1 MSHQSPDS
9 RQQVL
14 VFRELPDDLL
24 AKLQA
29 AHDVTVANPRK
40 PEQHA
45 AFMAALPTAEALIGS
60 SYPIT
65 DELLAQAPR
74 LKLISS
80 ISVGVDNY
88 PLASL
93 AARGIALFH
102 TPGVLTETTADTIFT
117 LVLATSRRVLELASL
132 VREGRW
138 TKNIGEELFGWDVH
152 HKTIAILGF
161 GRIGQAVARR
171 AALGFGMQV
180 LYTNT
185 SPIDVP
191 ELRGHARQVPLAEA
205 LAGADIV
212 VSTLPLTP
220 ATRHLINDATL
231 AQMRPGA
238 FFINGSRGGIV
249 DEAALLRALDSGRL
263 RGAGLDVFEP
273 EPLPLDSPL
282 RTHPRVTPLPHA
294 GSATHETRRAMAEMA
309 VDNLLAALRGEQAA
323 GAFDLSRV

>member
-1 MSHQSPDS
+1 MS
-9 RQQVL
+9 QVL

-24 AKLQA
+24 ARLAA

-45 AFMAALPTAEALIGS
+45 AFMAALPTAQALIGS
-60 SYPIT
+60 SFAIT
-65 DELLAQAPR
+65 DELLARAPR
-74 LKLISS
+74 LRLISS

-93 AARGIALFH
+93 AARGIMLCH

-117 LVLATSRRVLELASL
+117 LVLATCRRVLELASL

-138 TKNIGEELFGWDVH
+138 TRNIAEDLLGWDVH

-171 AALGFGMQV
+171 AALGFGMPV

-185 SPIDVP
+185 SPVELP
-191 ELRGHARQVPLAEA
+191 ELQGHARQVSLQQA

-220 ATRHLINDATL
+220 ETHHLINDATL

-238 FFINGSRGGIV
+238 FLINGSRGGIV
-249 DEAALLRALDSGRL
+249 DAQALLRALDSGHL

-294 GSATHETRRAMAEMA
+294 GSATHETRRAMAAMA
-309 VDNLLAALRGEQAA
+309 VDNLLAALA
-323 GAFDLSRV
+323 GSAPPAVYPLPAQP

>member
-1 MSHQSPDS
+1 MS
-9 RQQVL
+9 QVL
-14 VFRELPDDLL
+14 VFRELPADLL
-24 AKLQA
+24 ARLRA
-29 AHDVTVANPRK
+29 EHDVSVANPRK
-40 PEQHA
+40 SEQHA
-45 AFMAALPTAEALIGS
+45 AFLAALPTAEALIGS
-60 SYPIT
+60 SFPIT
-65 DELLAQAPR
+65 AELLAQAPR

-93 AARGIALFH
+93 KARGITLCH

-117 LVLATSRRVLELASL
+117 LVLATSRRVLELAAL

-138 TKNIGEELFGWDVH
+138 TQNIGEDLFGWDVH
-152 HKTIAILGF
+152 HKNIAILGF

-185 SPIDVP
+185 SPVELP
-191 ELRGHARQVPLAEA
+191 ELRGLARQVPLQAA

-220 ATRHLINDATL
+220 ATHHLINDATL

-249 DEAALLRALDSGRL
+249 DAEALLRALDSGQL

-273 EPLPLDSPL
+273 EPLPLASPL

-309 VDNLLAALRGEQAA
+309 VANLLTALRGERPA
-323 GAFDLSRV
+323 GTFDLSRA

>member
-1 MSHQSPDS
+1 MS
-9 RQQVL
+9 QVL
-14 VFRELPDDLL
+14 VFRELQGGLL

-29 AHDVTVANPRK
+29 VHDVTMANPRK
-40 PEQHA
+40 SEQHA
-45 AFMAALPTAEALIGS
+45 AFMAALPTTEALIGS
-60 SYPIT
+60 SFPIT
-65 DELLAQAPR
+65 GELLDQAPR
-74 LKLISS
+74 LKVISS

-93 AARGIALFH
+93 AARGITLCH

-138 TKNIGEELFGWDVH
+138 TKNIGEDLFGWDVH

-161 GRIGQAVARR
+161 GRIGQAVAQR

-185 SPIDVP
+185 SPIEVP
-191 ELRGHARQVPLAEA
+191 GLQGRARQVSLPEA

-212 VSTLPLTP
+212 VSTLPLTS
-220 ATRHLINDATL
+220 ATHRLINDATL
-231 AQMRPGA
+231 AQMRAGA

-273 EPLPLDSPL
+273 EPLPLSSPL

-309 VDNLLAALRGEQAA
+309 VANLLAVLAGRTPAA
-323 GAFDLSRV
+323 AYPLPAPQP

>member
-1 MSHQSPDS
+1 MSK
-9 RQQVL
+9 VL
-14 VFRELPDDLL
+14 VFRELPEDLL

-29 AHDVTVANPRK
+29 THDVTVANPRK
-40 PEQHA
+40 PEQLA
-45 AFMAALPTAEALIGS
+45 AFLAALPTAEALIGS

-65 DELLAQAPR
+65 DELLDQAPR
-74 LKLISS
+74 LRLISS

-93 AARGIALFH
+93 KARGITLCH

-117 LVLATSRRVLELASL
+117 LVLATSRRVLELAAL

-138 TKNIGEELFGWDVH
+138 TQNIGEDLFGWDVH

-185 SPIDVP
+185 SPVDVP

-205 LAGADIV
+205 LASADIV

-220 ATRHLINDATL
+220 ATHHLINDATL

-249 DEAALLRALDSGRL
+249 DTQALLRALDSGHL

-309 VDNLLAALRGEQAA
+309 VANLLAVLRGERAD
-323 GAFDLSRV
+323 GTFNLSAV

>member
-1 MSHQSPDS
+1 MS
-9 RQQVL
+9 QVL
-14 VFRELPDDLL
+14 VFRELPADLL

-40 PEQHA
+40 PKQHA

-60 SYPIT
+60 SFPIT

-74 LKLISS
+74 LQLISS

-93 AARGIALFH
+93 GARGIMLCH

-138 TKNIGEELFGWDVH
+138 TRNIGEELFGWDVH

-180 LYTNT
+180 LYTN
-185 SPIDVP
+185 PHPVDVP
-191 ELRGHARQVPLAEA
+191 ELQGQARLVPLAEA

-212 VSTLPLTP
+212 VSTLPLMP
-220 ATRHLINDATL
+220 ETRHLINDATL
-231 AQMRPGA
+231 AQMRAGA

-249 DEAALLRALDSGRL
+249 DEAALLRALDSGHL

-282 RTHPRVTPLPHA
+282 RTHPGVTPLPHA

-309 VDNLLAALRGEQAA
+309 VDNLLAVLAGHAPPAA
-323 GAFDLSRV
+323 YPLP

>member
-1 MSHQSPDS
+1 MS
-9 RQQVL
+9 QVL

-24 AKLQA
+24 ARLTA
-29 AHDVTVANPRK
+29 AHDVSVANPRK
-40 PEQHA
+40 PEQRD
-45 AFMAALPTAEALIGS
+45 AFLAALPTAQALIGS
-60 SYPIT
+60 SFAIT
-65 DELLAQAPR
+65 DELLARAPR
-74 LKLISS
+74 LQLISS

-93 AARGIALFH
+93 AARGIMLCH

-117 LVLATSRRVLELASL
+117 LVLATCRRVLELASL

-138 TKNIGEELFGWDVH
+138 TRNIAEDLFGWDVH

-171 AALGFGMQV
+171 AALGFGMPV
-180 LYTNT
+180 LYTNA
-185 SPIDVP
+185 SPVEVP
-191 ELRGHARQVPLAEA
+191 ELQGHARQVSLEQA

-220 ATRHLINDATL
+220 ETHHLINDATL

-238 FFINGSRGGIV
+238 FLINGSRGGIV
-249 DEAALLRALDSGRL
+249 DAEALLRALDSGHL

-273 EPLPLDSPL
+273 EPLPLASPL
-282 RTHPRVTPLPHA
+282 RTHARVTPLPHA

-309 VDNLLAALRGEQAA
+309 VDNLLAALA
-323 GAFDLSRV
+323 GGTPPAVYPLPAQP

>member
-1 MSHQSPDS
+1 MSN
-9 RQQVL
+9 VL

-24 AKLQA
+24 ARLQA
-29 AHDVTVANPRK
+29 THDVTVANPRK
-40 PEQHA
+40 PEQLE
-45 AFMAALPTAEALIGS
+45 AFMAALPAAQALIGS
-60 SYPIT
+60 SFGIT
-65 DELLAQAPR
+65 DDILDQAPQ

-93 AARGIALFH
+93 KARGIALCH

-180 LYTNT
+180 LYTNALAVDA
-185 SPIDVP
+185 PG
-191 ELRGHARQVPLAEA
+191 LQGQARQVALGEA

-220 ATRHLINDATL
+220 ETRHLINDATL

-249 DEAALLRALDSGRL
+249 CEAALLRALDSGRL

-309 VDNLLAALRGEQAA
+309 VDNLLAALRGERPA
-323 GAFDLSRV
+323 GWFDLSRV

>member
-1 MSHQSPDS
+1 MS
-9 RQQVL
+9 RIL

-24 AKLQA
+24 ARLRA
-29 AHDVTVANPRK
+29 AHEVTVANPRK
-40 PEQHA
+40 PEQRA
-45 AFMAALPTAEALIGS
+45 AFMAALPTAQALIGS
-60 SYPIT
+60 SFAIT
-65 DELLAQAPR
+65 DALLDHARQ
-74 LKLISS
+74 LEIISS
-80 ISVGVDNY
+80 LSVGVDNY

-93 AARGIALFH
+93 KARGIALCH

-117 LVLATSRRVLELASL
+117 LMLATCRRVVELSSL

-138 TKNIGEELFGWDVH
+138 TGNIGQDLFGWDVH
-152 HKTIAILGF
+152 HKTVAILGF

-171 AALGFGMQV
+171 AALGFAMQV

-185 SPIDVP
+185 GPVQVP
-191 ELRGHARQVPLAEA
+191 ELQGKARHVPMDQA

-220 ATRHLINDATL
+220 QTRHLINDTTL

-238 FFINGSRGGIV
+238 FLINGSRGGIV
-249 DEAALLRALDSGRL
+249 DADALLRALDSGHL

-273 EPLPLDSPL
+273 EPLPLDSAL

-309 VDNLLAALRGEQAA
+309 VDNLLALLA
-323 GAFDLSRV
+323 GATPPAAYPL

>member
-1 MSHQSPDS
+1 MA
-9 RQQVL
+9 RIL

-24 AKLQA
+24 TRLRA
-29 AHDVTVANPRK
+29 AHEVTVANPRK

-45 AFMAALPTAEALIGS
+45 AFMAALPTAQALIGS
-60 SYPIT
+60 SFAIT
-65 DELLAQAPR
+65 DALLERAAQ
-74 LKLISS
+74 LEVISS

-93 AARGIALFH
+93 KARGITLCH

-117 LVLATSRRVLELASL
+117 LMLATCRRVVELSGL

-138 TKNIGEELFGWDVH
+138 TRNIGEDLFGWDVH
-152 HKTIAILGF
+152 HKTVAILGF

-171 AALGFGMQV
+171 AALGFSMQV
-180 LYTNT
+180 LYTNE
-185 SPIDVP
+185 SPVQVP
-191 ELRGHARQVPLAEA
+191 ELQGKARQVPLAQA

-220 ATRHLINDATL
+220 QTRHLINDATL

-238 FFINGSRGGIV
+238 FLINGSRGGIV
-249 DEAALLRALDSGRL
+249 DTGALLRALDRGHL
-263 RGAGLDVFEP
+263 RGAGLDVFET

-294 GSATHETRRAMAEMA
+294 GSATHETRRAMAQMA
-309 VDNLLAALRGEQAA
+309 VDNLLAQLAGGTPPAA
-323 GAFDLSRV
+323 YPL

>member
-1 MSHQSPDS
+1 MSN
-9 RQQVL
+9 VL

-45 AFMAALPTAEALIGS
+45 AFVAALPTAQALIGS
-60 SYPIT
+60 SFAIT
-65 DELLAQAPR
+65 DEILDQAPQ

-88 PLASL
+88 PLPSL
-93 AARGIALFH
+93 AKRGIMLCH

-117 LVLATSRRVLELASL
+117 LMLATCRRVVELTSL

-138 TKNIGEELFGWDVH
+138 TKNIGEDLFGWDVH
-152 HKTIAILGF
+152 HKTVAILGF

-180 LYTNT
+180 LYTNEG
-185 SPIDVP
+185 PVQVP
-191 ELRGHARQVPLAEA
+191 ELEGKARQVPLAEA
-205 LAGADIV
+205 LASADIV

-220 ATRHLINDATL
+220 ETHHLINDSTL
-231 AQMRPGA
+231 AQMRPGS
-238 FFINGSRGGIV
+238 FLINGSRGGIV
-249 DEAALLRALDSGRL
+249 DADALLRALDSGHL

-273 EPLPLDSPL
+273 EPLPQGSPL
-282 RTHPRVTPLPHA
+282 RTHPRVTPLPHV

-309 VDNLLAALRGEQAA
+309 VANLLAALAGGIPPAA
-323 GAFDLSRV
+323 YPLP

>member
-1 MSHQSPDS
+1 MSK
-9 RQQVL
+9 VL

-29 AHDVTVANPRK
+29 THDVTVANPRK
-40 PEQHA
+40 SEQLA
-45 AFMAALPTAEALIGS
+45 AFLAALPTAEALIGS

-65 DELLAQAPR
+65 DELLDQAPR
-74 LKLISS
+74 LRLISS

-93 AARGIALFH
+93 KARGITLCH

-117 LVLATSRRVLELASL
+117 LVLATSRRVLELAAL

-138 TKNIGEELFGWDVH
+138 TQNIGEDLFGWDVH

-185 SPIDVP
+185 SPVDVP

-205 LAGADIV
+205 LASADIV

-220 ATRHLINDATL
+220 ATHHLINDATL

-249 DEAALLRALDSGRL
+249 DAQALLRALDSGHL

-309 VDNLLAALRGEQAA
+309 VANLLAVLRGERAD
-323 GAFDLSRV
+323 GTFNLSAV

>member
-1 MSHQSPDS
+1 MS
-9 RQQVL
+9 RIL
-14 VFRELPDDLL
+14 VFRELPDALL
-24 AKLQA
+24 ARLRA
-29 AHDVTVANPRK
+29 AHEVTVANPRK

-45 AFMAALPTAEALIGS
+45 AFMAALPTAQALIGS
-60 SYPIT
+60 SFAIT
-65 DELLAQAPR
+65 DALLERAAQ
-74 LKLISS
+74 LKVISS

-93 AARGIALFH
+93 KARGITLCH

-117 LVLATSRRVLELASL
+117 LMLATCRRVVELSGL

-138 TKNIGEELFGWDVH
+138 TRNIGEDLFGWDVH
-152 HKTIAILGF
+152 HKTVAILGF

-171 AALGFGMQV
+171 AALGFSMQV
-180 LYTNT
+180 LYTNE
-185 SPIDVP
+185 SPAQVP
-191 ELRGHARQVPLAEA
+191 ELQGKARQVPLAQA
-205 LAGADIV
+205 LSGADIV

-220 ATRHLINDATL
+220 QTRHLINDATL

-238 FFINGSRGGIV
+238 FLINGSRGGIV
-249 DEAALLRALDSGRL
+249 DTGALLRALDRGHL
-263 RGAGLDVFEP
+263 RGAGLDVFET

-309 VDNLLAALRGEQAA
+309 VDNLLAQLAGGTPPAA
-323 GAFDLSRV
+323 YPL

>member
-1 MSHQSPDS
+1 MS
-9 RQQVL
+9 QVL

-24 AKLQA
+24 AQLQA

-40 PEQHA
+40 SEQHV
-45 AFMAALPTAEALIGS
+45 AFMAALATAEALIGS
-60 SYPIT
+60 SFSIT

-93 AARGIALFH
+93 AARGITLCH

-185 SPIDVP
+185 RPVDLP
-191 ELRGHARQVPLAEA
+191 ELQGHARQVPLEEA

-231 AQMRPGA
+231 AQIRAGA

-249 DEAALLRALDSGRL
+249 DEAALLRALDSGQL

-309 VDNLLAALRGEQAA
+309 VDNLLAVLAGRTPPAA
-323 GAFDLSRV
+323 YPLPSSQP

>member
-1 MSHQSPDS
+1 MSK
-9 RQQVL
+9 VL
-14 VFRELPDDLL
+14 VFRELPEDLL

-29 AHDVTVANPRK
+29 THDVTVANPRK
-40 PEQHA
+40 PEQLA
-45 AFMAALPTAEALIGS
+45 AFLAALPMAEALIGS

-65 DELLAQAPR
+65 DELLDQAPR
-74 LKLISS
+74 LRLISS

-93 AARGIALFH
+93 KARGITLCH

-117 LVLATSRRVLELASL
+117 LVLATSRRVLELAAL

-138 TKNIGEELFGWDVH
+138 TQNIGEDLFGWDVH

-185 SPIDVP
+185 SPVDVP

-205 LAGADIV
+205 LASADIV

-220 ATRHLINDATL
+220 ATHHLINDATL

-249 DEAALLRALDSGRL
+249 DTQALLRALDSGHL

-309 VDNLLAALRGEQAA
+309 VANLLAVLRGERAD
-323 GAFDLSRV
+323 GTFNLSAV

>member
-1 MSHQSPDS
+1 MPK
-9 RQQVL
+9 VL

-29 AHDVTVANPRK
+29 KHDVTVANPRK
-40 PEQHA
+40 SEQHA
-45 AFMAALPTAEALIGS
+45 AFLAALPTAEALIGS

-65 DELLAQAPR
+65 DALLDQAPR
-74 LKLISS
+74 LRLISS

-93 AARGIALFH
+93 KTRGITLCH

-117 LVLATSRRVLELASL
+117 LVLATSRRVLELAAL

-138 TKNIGEELFGWDVH
+138 TQNIGEDLFGWDVH

-185 SPIDVP
+185 SPVDVP

-205 LAGADIV
+205 LASADIV

-220 ATRHLINDATL
+220 ATHHLINDATL

-249 DEAALLRALDSGRL
+249 DAQALLRALDSGHL

-309 VDNLLAALRGEQAA
+309 VANLLAVLRGERAD
-323 GAFDLSRV
+323 GTFNLSAV

>member
-1 MSHQSPDS
+1 MS
-9 RQQVL
+9 RVL

-24 AKLQA
+24 ARLSA
-29 AHDVTVANPRK
+29 AHEATAANPRK
-40 PEQHA
+40 PGQHA
-45 AFMAALPTAEALIGS
+45 AFMAALPTTQALIGS
-60 SYPIT
+60 SFPIT
-65 DELLAQAPR
+65 DALLDQAPL
-74 LKLISS
+74 LKVISS

-93 AARGIALFH
+93 KARGITLCH
-102 TPGVLTETTADTIFT
+102 TPGVLTETTADTLFT
-117 LVLATSRRVLELASL
+117 LMLATCRRVLELADL

-138 TKNIGEELFGWDVH
+138 TKNIGEDLFGWDVH
-152 HKTIAILGF
+152 HKTVAILGF

-180 LYTNT
+180 LYTNR
-185 SPIDVP
+185 SPAQAP
-191 ELRGHARQVPLAEA
+191 ELQGKARHVPLDQA
-205 LAGADIV
+205 LAEADIV

-220 ATRHLINDATL
+220 ETHHLINDATL
-231 AQMRPGA
+231 AQMRPGG
-238 FFINGSRGGIV
+238 FFINGSRGGVV
-249 DEAALLRALDSGRL
+249 DSDALLRALDSGRL

-309 VDNLLAALRGEQAA
+309 VDNLLAVLDGRAPPAA
-323 GAFDLSRV
+323 YPL